1 MQTALKIPVFLSE
14 RTPNGMLPQDLPG
27 LHHPW
32 LLHKR
37 DAALKRFLKN
47 GLPTQRDEDWRY
59 VALHAI
65 ESQPLKRASNSA
77 QPAKYQSLVDKVSGR
92 AVFVNGILDATLSE
106 LNHLPD
112 GLSVSSLRNKLQQ
125 TQLAPAD
132 FFYELMGH
140 DTWHDLNLALFDD
153 GAVIEVKPG
162 ARIEHPL
169 EVICL
174 STLQDDATAYHANN
188 FIHLGEGS
196 SLKIYKSKASKADST
211 TFSTHMNR
219 ITLDKGATLER
230 IVISQHAPT
239 AITFIHDDVI
249 LHEGAAFKKTAIN
262 LGGKITR
269 QKTTISLNGEQA
281 FASLNGLSYT
291 SRDGTTD
298 VVVDM
303 RHNAPHTQ
311 SKQLIR
317 SMATDKSR
325 AVFQGKVTVAQVAQK
340 TNADQNHQGLLL
352 SDGAEIDAK
361 PSLEIYADDV
371 KCSHGNTCGALDETS
386 LFYLRSRGIPRS
398 EAEQLLQQA
407 FIAELFEACDESL
420 KETLM
425 MRIGLAMNSVINLG
439 GA

>member
-14 RTPNGMLPQDLPG
+14 RTPGGLLPQDLPG
-27 LHHPW
+27 LNHPW

-65 ESQPLKRASNSA
+65 DRQPLALADNVVSPSK
-77 QPAKYQSLVDKVSGR
+77 PAFLTSQACGR
-92 AVFVNGILDATLSE
+92 AVFVNGILEPSLSE
-106 LNHLPD
+106 LDHLPD
-112 GLSVSSLRNKLQQ
+112 GLSVTSLRNKLQQ
-125 TQLAPAD
+125 TQLDPVD
-132 FFYELMGH
+132 FFHECAGT

-162 ARIEHPL
+162 AVIEHPL
-169 EVICL
+169 EVICI
-174 STLQDDATAYHANN
+174 STLQADATAYHAYN

-196 SLKIYKSKASKADST
+196 SLKIYKSKASRANST

-230 IVISQHAPT
+230 IVLSEHSPT
-239 AITFIHDDVI
+239 AITFTHDDVVVN
-249 LHEGAAFKKTAIN
+249 EGATFKKTAVN

-269 QKTTISLNGEQA
+269 QKTTISINGENA

-291 SRDGTTD
+291 NIDGTTD
-298 VVVDM
+298 VFVDM
-303 RHNAPHTQ
+303 RHNAPNTQ

-325 AVFQGKVTVAQVAQK
+325 AIFQGKITVAQVAQK
-340 TNADQNHQGLLL
+340 TDAAQNHQGLLL
-352 SDGAEIDAK
+352 SDTAEIDAK

-386 LFYLRSRGIPRS
+386 LFYLRSRGIPRA

-407 FIAELFEACDESL
+407 FIAELFENCDEAL

-425 MRIGLAMNSVINLG
+425 IRIGIAMKTET
-439 GA
+439 A